1 MIDRNMLEQARAVH
15 RQAVEM
21 MYEGTCTIYEKKGI
35 TDPKIK
41 ITSQREIPVYEEIS
55 CNLSFSKVLPVE
67 KQSEEYKQEQVVK
80 LFLPP
85 EINVKPGSKIVV
97 TQNNVTE
104 VYKMS
109 SLAAVYTSHQEIVLD
124 AWEGWT

>member
-1 MIDRNMLEQARAVH
+1 MIDRELLEQARMAH

-21 MYEGTCTIYEKKGI
+21 MYEGSCTIYEKRGV
-35 TDPKIK
+35 TDPETK
-41 ITSQREIPVYEEIS
+41 ITSQKEVPVQQDIA
-55 CNLSFSKVLPVE
+55 CNLSFSKIIPVE
-67 KQSEEYKQEQVVK
+67 KQEEGYKQVQVVK
-80 LFLPP
+80 LFLAP

-97 TQNNVTE
+97 TQNKVTE

-109 SLAAVYTSHQEIVLD
+109 SLSAVYTSHQEIVLD

>member
-1 MIDRNMLEQARAVH
+1 MIDRSMLEQARAVH
-15 RQAVEM
+15 RQAIEM

-35 TDPKIK
+35 TDPKTK
-41 ITSQREIPVYEEIS
+41 ITSQREIPVSEEIS
-55 CNLSFSKVLPVE
+55 CNLSFSKVPPVE
-67 KQSEEYKQEQVVK
+67 KQAEGYKQAQAVK

-109 SLAAVYTSHQEIVLD
+109 SLAAVYASHQEIMLD
-124 AWEGWT
+124 AWDGWT